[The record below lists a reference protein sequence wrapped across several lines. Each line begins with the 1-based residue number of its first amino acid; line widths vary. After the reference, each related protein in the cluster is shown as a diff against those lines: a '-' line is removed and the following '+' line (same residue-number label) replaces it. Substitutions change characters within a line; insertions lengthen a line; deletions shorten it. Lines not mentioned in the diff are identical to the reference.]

1 MVKKTKKAIKCPI
14 VKPQPKISSKNMKI
28 HKKYLGCMNTKCKQ
42 FLDKEIKINDICI
55 EKTKHLNFHD
65 EKRSS
70 CFTTKDALK
79 NFDNQMNC
87 INTKCSRELNEYNK
101 IPKSQKKIDA
111 SEFSSYDKEKKRLL
125 EKEYQIY
132 PFLEKISNLYKDINS
147 IEYTMSKC
155 KNKSETQ
162 KLNNQRLKLL
172 DMISELQN
180 K

>member
-1 MVKKTKKAIKCPI
+1 
-14 VKPQPKISSKNMKI
+14 
-28 HKKYLGCMNTKCKQ
+28 MNTKCKQ
-42 FLDKEIKINDICI
+42 FLDKEIKINETCI
-55 EKTKHLNFHD
+55 DKTKHLKRDD
-65 EKRSS
+65 EKRTD
-70 CFTTKDALK
+70 CFMGNDASK

-132 PFLEKISNLYKDINS
+132 PVLEKISNLYKDINS

-155 KNKSETQ
+155 KDKSEKQ

-172 DMISELQN
+172 KMLAKIQN
-180 K
+180 T